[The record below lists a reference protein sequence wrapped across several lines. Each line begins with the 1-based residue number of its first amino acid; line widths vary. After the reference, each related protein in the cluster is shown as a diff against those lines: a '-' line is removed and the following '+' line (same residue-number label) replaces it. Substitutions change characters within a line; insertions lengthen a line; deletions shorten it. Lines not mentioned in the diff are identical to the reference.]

1 MLQLLLLTL
10 EGRDEGKEAMLK
22 PCNITLTLSL
32 SQRERG
38 YDALL

>member
-1 MLQLLLLTL
+1 MSSGLEMLL
-10 EGRDEGKEAMLK
+10 EGRDEGKEEARLK

-38 YDALL
+38 V